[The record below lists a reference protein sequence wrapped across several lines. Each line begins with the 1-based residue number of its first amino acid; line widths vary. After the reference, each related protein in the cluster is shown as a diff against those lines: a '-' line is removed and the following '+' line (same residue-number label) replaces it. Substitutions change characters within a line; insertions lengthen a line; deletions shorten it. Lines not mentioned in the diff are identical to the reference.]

1 MMSMPAPTARRVARV
16 DSFFIRF
23 LSLATRVVRAARPA
37 RLAHHA
43 LIALTVLLVLTA
55 AHARGE
61 DPAAPLLED
70 WPHWRGPLANGVAPH
85 ADPPLE
91 WSESHNVRWKVAVPG
106 RGTAT
111 PIILGDRIF
120 LLTAIETEGSSAP
133 AAGGDN
139 AADGSAEAASDPP
152 RGGRSRE
159 GAGERSRDGA
169 GNRPRDGAGERS
181 RDGAGDRSR
190 EGAGDRPREGAGDRP
205 RRPGRPPGGAGEGAA
220 GGRGAGGA
228 GGRPGGGSSRAYE
241 FVVLAIDRRTG
252 RTLWQQVAREEVPH
266 EGHHRDHGYA
276 SASPTTDGRYLYA
289 SFGSRGVYCY
299 DLDGQLQ
306 WEQHLGQMQT
316 RNSFGEGAS
325 PAIYGDALVV
335 PWDHEGPSF
344 LAVLD
349 ARTGAVRWKVERD
362 ESTQWATPLVIEH
375 EGRVQVITNGTNRVR
390 SYDLATGELL
400 WECGG
405 QTASAI
411 PSPVAREGV
420 VYCMSGFRGKAI
432 YAIPL
437 SASGDVTHGDAILW
451 RSDRGTP
458 YVPSPLLYGDLLYF
472 FDGNRAVLSVVDAPT
487 GNVLV
492 DRQRVPR
499 MENVYASP
507 VGAADRVYLVARDGT
522 TVVLA
527 HGGELEVLATN
538 ALDDPI
544 DASPAAV
551 GRELFLRGEKYLY
564 CLSEE
569 SGGS

>member
-1 MMSMPAPTARRVARV
+1 MMSMPASTARRVARV
-16 DSFFIRF
+16 DAFFTRF
-23 LSLATRVVRAARPA
+23 LSLATRVVRVSRRA

-43 LIALTVLLVLTA
+43 LVALTVLLVLTA
-55 AHARGE
+55 AHVRGE
-61 DPAAPLLED
+61 DPAAPLVED

-85 ADPPLE
+85 ANPPLE

-120 LLTAIETEGSSAP
+120 LLTAIEAEGSSAP
-133 AAGGDN
+133 AAGGN
-139 AADGSAEAASDPP
+139 NTTDGSAEAASDRP
-152 RGGRSRE
+152 RGGRPRE
-159 GAGERSRDGA
+159 D
-169 GNRPRDGAGERS
+169 
-181 RDGAGDRSR
+181 AGDRPR
-190 EGAGDRPREGAGDRP
+190 EGVGDRPREGAGDRP
-205 RRPGRPPGGAGEGAA
+205 RRPGRPPGGAGEGAG

-228 GGRPGGGSSRAYE
+228 GGRPGGDTRAYE
-241 FVVLAIDRRTG
+241 FVVLALDRRNG

-325 PAIYGDALVV
+325 PAIYGDALIV

-390 SYDLATGELL
+390 SYDLASGELV

-458 YVPSPLLYGDLLYF
+458 YVPSPLLYGDLLYY

-507 VGAADRVYLVARDGT
+507 VGAADRVYLVGRDGT

-527 HGGELEVLATN
+527 RGGELEVLATN

-551 GRELFLRGEKYLY
+551 GHELFLRGEKYLY